1 MTTPKTKM
9 IKLLTPVPASGRL
22 RYPHEGLI
30 HLNADDAQRLLDD
43 KAGEDATGDFT
54 ADQLKDLPV
63 EHITVVTGDTPTKE
77 PPHRHQSET
86 APAPADAEEP
96 QKPAAGG
103 KPEKE

>member
-1 MTTPKTKM
+1 MTSPKTKM

-43 KAGEDATGDFT
+43 EAGEDVTGDFT

-63 EHITVVTGDTPTKE
+63 EHITVVTGDAPTKE
-77 PPHRHQSET
+77 QPHRHQSEI
-86 APAPADAEEP
+86 APAPADVEQP
-96 QKPAAGG
+96 HKPAARG
-103 KPEKE
+103 KVEKE